1 KINIMKKITIL
12 FFTLLLTA
20 GLFAQKQGIVTR
32 IKTNNTLGEKT
43 DPAVEI
49 TLGEITQ
56 TTVDVSF
63 TPNAVCSSY
72 YIYISPDATPNIGM
86 IKFFGLLKTGDYT
99 HLWSALDGATE
110 YTIFVLPRNSE
121 DEEFAINSLTFTT
134 SAGGGTA
141 IAEIDI
147 QVSEITDKSVKLI
160 ATPNDQTAVYFDGLI
175 TVDYYN
181 EIGEDSVINY
191 FTTSTQPLYTQD
203 NWVWPGLKHG
213 TAYYA
218 IAIGKNANSEWGP
231 LALEIFTTEMA
242 GGNGI
247 SEIEVQISNI
257 THNSINIIATPNAET
272 AVFHVGLI
280 TVDEYNEM
288 GEDSVNNL
296 LENDGYYQYEAINW
310 DWEELLPETSYYA
323 LAVGYNANFEWGTTN
338 SVEFTTLSTVGI
350 LNSEVKKSTI
360 SLFPNPSNGTFNF
373 LSTHENRGKIAI
385 YSITGQKVY
394 EQTISNTVSRINA
407 NQLSNGLY
415 QVVFTSENSAKT
427 EVQQLIVSK

>member
-1 KINIMKKITIL
+1 MKKFTIL
-12 FFTLLLTA
+12 LFTLLLTI
-20 GLFAQKQGIVTR
+20 GIFAQNQVIVSR
-32 IKTNNTLGEKT
+32 IKTNNAFGEKT

-49 TLGEITQ
+49 TIGEITQ
-56 TTVDVSF
+56 TTVGVSF
-63 TPNAVCSSY
+63 TPNVVCTSY
-72 YIYISPDATPNIGM
+72 YIYISPDATPNIAM

-99 HLWSALDGATE
+99 HLWSALDGATA
-110 YTIFVLPRNSE
+110 YTIFVLPRNS
-121 DEEFAINSLTFTT
+121 DNEEFAINSLTFTT
-134 SAGGGTA
+134 GAGGGIG

-147 QVSEITDKSVKLI
+147 QVSEITDRSARLI
-160 ATPNDQTAVYFDGLI
+160 ATPNDQTGVYFDGLI

-181 EIGEDSVINY
+181 EIGEDSAINY
-191 FTTSTQPLYTQD
+191 FTTSTQPLYSQD

-213 TAYYA
+213 TAYHA
-218 IAIGKNANSEWGP
+218 IAIGKNTNSEWGT
-231 LALEIFTTEMA
+231 LALVTFTTEMA
-242 GGNGI
+242 GGEGI

-280 TVDEYNEM
+280 TVDEYNEI

-296 LENDGYYQYEAINW
+296 LQNDGYYQYETINW
-310 DWEELLPETSYYA
+310 NWEELLPETSYYA
-323 LAVGYNANFEWGTTN
+323 LAVGYNANFEWGATK

-350 LNSEVKKSTI
+350 LNHEVQKSKI

-373 LSTHENRGKIAI
+373 SSTHENSGKIAI

-394 EQTISNTVSRINA
+394 EQTISSTESIINA

-427 EVQQLIVSK
+427 EVQQLIISK